1 MKSLNT
7 WGYDMT
13 DKWVEVSIFVVR
25 LVCLG
30 VVIYEIAEIIRI
42 AV

>member
-1 MKSLNT
+1 
-7 WGYDMT
+7 MT
-13 DKWVEVSIFVVR
+13 EKWAQIAIFIVA

>member
-1 MKSLNT
+1 MSDNWAEIAVFL
-7 WGYDMT
+7 
-13 DKWVEVSIFVVR
+13 VA

-30 VVIYEIAEIIRI
+30 VVIYEIAEIIRV

>member
-1 MKSLNT
+1 
-7 WGYDMT
+7 MT
-13 DKWVEVSIFVVR
+13 EKWAQIAVFLVA

>member
-1 MKSLNT
+1 MS
-7 WGYDMT
+7 
-13 DKWVEVSIFVVR
+13 DKWLEISVFVVA

-30 VVIYEIAEIIRI
+30 VVIYELAEIVRI